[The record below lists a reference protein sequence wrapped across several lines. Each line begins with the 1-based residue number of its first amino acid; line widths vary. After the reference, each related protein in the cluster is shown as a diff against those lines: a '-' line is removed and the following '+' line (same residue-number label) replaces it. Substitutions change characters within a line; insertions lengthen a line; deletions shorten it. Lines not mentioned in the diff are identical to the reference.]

1 MRKRKRIR
9 HRIGAPGVRWND
21 TRSEEVVCMMQKR
34 CCNPWFCDFNPLLL
48 VFFGAGLLIGL
59 LFPLMPIL
67 FLLAVIIIAAGCALG
82 KHR

>member
-1 MRKRKRIR
+1 
-9 HRIGAPGVRWND
+9 
-21 TRSEEVVCMMQKR
+21 MMQKR